1 MTSASYSQLIID
13 LPALLP
19 DNEFRRKL
27 NRRETCIEQR
37 LFSRSQAIARESD
50 RAEFLKTWDSDLPE
64 IVSNQTR
71 LEASYQ
77 ACRMLCQVVVPG
89 RPSIL
94 CCQRCNRI

>member
-1 MTSASYSQLIID
+1 MTPASYSQLIID

-37 LFSRSQAIARESD
+37 LFSRSQAIAR
-50 RAEFLKTWDSDLPE
+50 DSDLPE

-94 CCQRCNRI
+94 CCQRCNRIEKNYQSKAA